1 MRQKRNKLQWKKL
14 TASIM
19 MAVTAGFGV
28 NTVSADNL
36 IAVVS
41 STSGFAGND
50 VGTMTGSRVTNDV
63 DIDSVGYRI
72 KNGDGDTAVFNFHHN
87 GKSYL
92 ITRYGRTGVSKLSL
106 AQGTWTGMQD
116 QGMQITH
123 KDNPNIH
130 EVGYNNK
137 FIYATGYDNPNL
149 SYAVLNG
156 TGDLTNLVFKKAAD
170 YRENIPHEG
179 SLVPDY
185 HGEGVKIRGNNL
197 YALVTVNPR
206 GGYESYD
213 DSYLLRYKINEDGS
227 LTYDKDKGSVRVGKN
242 ATEIIPYNNLL
253 MTPAM
258 GGMIVS
264 GQADPNTALHVT
276 DVSGGEMKVHK
287 VKVPES
293 TGIGKTIGYSNM
305 QVTPEGNVYIVAMSY
320 AGDFHGS
327 KGGVYK
333 TTVSNL
339 LSDNPE
345 EWTKITDFEK
355 DNDGGYNWDVYAEE
369 NPRRVWVNSGN
380 RIKLFIDGQETPIS
394 IPVRKFASQ
403 KDMDFVNMD
412 GFTFLAPDKV
422 TGEKENPARLLEIS
436 DDGVTLTGKDKAK
449 YTYTKDTL
457 IGPDADVAGDKKTN
471 VAAAVFARDHGN
483 LTLDAGTHTL
493 TMNTDTGIGTPAG
506 IYAANGAGVNV
517 KAGKLNINTNS
528 PQGGETKTSAIW
540 LDPSKD
546 KAGHIRIEAPVSIE
560 MSGGEGGYGVAVK
573 KTDRWGEKAA
583 EAQGTSDITIKGPL
597 TIKGSTAAMPWGIGL
612 NHKNVYGRLNNAG
625 LYTAV
630 DKSQITVDGPVDMA
644 IYGNGATAL
653 AKDSLITLKG
663 GKIEVPH
670 GKNYAYYTLAAY
682 GGSIYMNMG
691 QDGKSEGNEKVEL
704 LGDVYTGKD
713 GNISIGLTTGGS
725 LWKGIANSMG
735 SVSLSLK
742 NGAAWTNEKQN
753 TPYEDETEDVGSRGK
768 TRLLRLT
775 GGDSKD
781 KAGSIFQKEK
791 KGIHVENYSG
801 YTQIIYDHDADLAF
815 HAEV

>member
-1 MRQKRNKLQWKKL
+1 MRQKCNKLQWKKL

-72 KNGDGDTAVFNFHHN
+72 KEGDGDTAVFNFHHN

-106 AQGTWTGMQD
+106 AQGTWTGMKD
-116 QGMQITH
+116 NGMEIQH
-123 KDNPNIH
+123 QHNPNIH
-130 EVGYNNK
+130 EVGYNDK
-137 FIYATGYDNPNL
+137 FIYITGYDVPHI
-149 SYAVLNG
+149 SGTTLNKQG
-156 TGDLTNLVFKKAAD
+156 KLDGLTFKKVANFQD
-170 YRENIPHEG
+170 VIPHEG
-179 SLVPDY
+179 GRVPDY

-197 YALVTVNPR
+197 YALVTVNPA

-227 LTYDKDKGSVRVGKN
+227 LTYDKNKGSVRVGRN

-258 GGMIVS
+258 GGMIIS

-305 QVTPEGNVYIVAMSY
+305 QVTPEGNVYILAMSY

-546 KAGHIRIEAPVSIE
+546 KAGHIHIEAPVSIE

-583 EAQGTSDITIKGPL
+583 EAQDASDITIKGPL
-597 TIKGSTAAMPWGIGL
+597 TIKGSTAAMP
-612 NHKNVYGRLNNAG
+612 
-625 LYTAV
+625 
-630 DKSQITVDGPVDMA
+630 
-644 IYGNGATAL
+644 
-653 AKDSLITLKG
+653 
-663 GKIEVPH
+663 
-670 GKNYAYYTLAAY
+670 
-682 GGSIYMNMG
+682 
-691 QDGKSEGNEKVEL
+691 
-704 LGDVYTGKD
+704 LGYRT
-713 GNISIGLTTGGS
+713 
-725 LWKGIANSMG
+725 
-735 SVSLSLK
+735 
-742 NGAAWTNEKQN
+742 
-753 TPYEDETEDVGSRGK
+753 
-768 TRLLRLT
+768 
-775 GGDSKD
+775 
-781 KAGSIFQKEK
+781 
-791 KGIHVENYSG
+791 
-801 YTQIIYDHDADLAF
+801 
-815 HAEV
+815 